1 MLNKLVE
8 YFKRRIVWGIAAV
21 VLLVVELVLLLGPLR
36 WGGVEQTN
44 WLTGEG
50 AWSVVMQEG
59 IPLTQEFVPEYD
71 YLESLSLLFQKDD
84 LDLTGSSVEVW
95 LEEPDGS
102 VVFSAQIPYNRMSF
116 GRYTDIDAGVTL
128 DPDQKY
134 YLKIECHPGESG
146 QLAMVSVC
154 GTQFYMPENKR
165 LYQIDDIPDN
175 HLVSRYVYQR
185 AITDENRIRII
196 GLSVLSALALFVGI
210 PKNKWI
216 RRGIAAAAFLFTP
229 LVLGRQLEFISL
241 VIEEGVYIPGAMKW
255 NVAIMYLLEGIV
267 LLCSQSLRFSV
278 IFTNLALT
286 IVYSADYFVRNY
298 RSTPLKWSDF
308 AAAGTAAQV
317 VGEYDLTPSGRMAI
331 CWLLFILICIV
342 VLQAKVEKNKEKGF
356 YELELWK
363 KLCLRGGCLAAG
375 IATLCC
381 SGYVLLA
388 TDFLEDHGFVVFHGF
403 AQSRMYQING
413 YLVSSCLDYKTSRI
427 VEPEGYSETAVSA
440 LFEEYES
447 AGDETAKTEDMPHVI
462 MIMNESFSDLR
473 VLGNLEISEE
483 IMPFFKSLEEDTVR
497 GTLNVSV
504 IGGGT
509 SNTEFEVFTGCSM
522 GLFPGAYYPYLQC
535 ISQPVDSLVGD
546 LKAKGYSTFA
556 MHPELAANWNRNVIY
571 PYLGF
576 EECYWIEDFKGAE
589 VLHSGVSDKA
599 TYQKVQELFE
609 NRQEGEKLFVFD
621 LTMQNHG
628 GYAGDSGF
636 DGVYSDTAAFTNIHG
651 VNVNSP
657 ELDVYLS
664 LMKKS
669 DEALE
674 ELISYFSEQDEN
686 VIICFFGDHQP
697 KFNDDSLY
705 DKIYQQTEGL
715 SEVDKVMNKYVTPFM
730 IWANYDIEEAK
741 DINISSNYLS
751 VVLQKTAG
759 MEMSPHFEYLSSL
772 MEQYPIIT
780 SNGYVDSQGT
790 FYEWSGDSNEFSDY
804 RILQYYRLFGK

>member
-1 MLNKLVE
+1 MAE
-8 YFKRRIVWGIAAV
+8 YFKGRIVWIITAAV
-21 VLLVVELVLLLGPLR
+21 LMVVELVLLLGPLR
-36 WGGVEQTN
+36 WGGVEVTN

-50 AWSVVMQEG
+50 AWSVIMQEG

-71 YLESLSLLFQKDD
+71 YLESMSLLFQKDD
-84 LDLTGSSVEVW
+84 LDLNGSSVDVW
-95 LEEPDGS
+95 LEEPSGN
-102 VVFSAQIPYNRMSF
+102 VVFSAQLPYEKMSF
-116 GRYTDIDAGVTL
+116 GRYTDIDAGITL
-128 DPDQKY
+128 DPKQKY

-146 QLAMVSVC
+146 EMARVSVC
-154 GTQFYMPENKR
+154 GTQFYIPENKR

-196 GLSVLSALALFVGI
+196 GLSVITALALIVGI

-216 RRGIAAAAFLFTP
+216 RRGIAVAAFLGTP

-255 NVAIMYLLEGIV
+255 NVAIMYLLEVIV

-286 IVYSADYFVRNY
+286 IIYSADYFVRNY

-331 CWLLFILICIV
+331 CWMLFVLICVV
-342 VLQAKVEKNKEKGF
+342 VLQLNVKKNKEKGF
-356 YELELWK
+356 YKLDLWK
-363 KLCLRGGCLAAG
+363 RLCLRGGCFVTG
-375 IATLCC
+375 IAALCC
-381 SGYVLLA
+381 TGYVLLS

-413 YLVSSCLDYKTSRI
+413 YLISSCLDYKTSRI
-427 VEPEGYSETAVSA
+427 VEPEGYSEDAVTALLEENKVS
-440 LFEEYES
+440 
-447 AGDETAKTEDMPHVI
+447 GETAADMKDMPHII
-462 MIMNESFSDLR
+462 MVMNESFSDLR

-483 IMPFFKSLEEDTVR
+483 IMPFFNSLEENTVK

-509 SNTEFEVFTGCSM
+509 ANSEFEVFTGCSM

-546 LKAKGYSTFA
+546 LRDKGYSTHA

-576 EECYWIEDFKGAE
+576 DHCYWKDDFKGAE

-609 NRQEGEKLFVFD
+609 NRQEDEKLFIFD

-628 GYAGDSGF
+628 GYLGDSGF
-636 DGVYSDTAAFTNIHG
+636 DGVYSDTTAFTNIHG

-664 LMKKS
+664 LMKRS

-674 ELISYFSEQDEN
+674 ELVQYFSEQDEK
-686 VIICFFGDHQP
+686 VMICFFGDHQP
-697 KFNDDSLY
+697 KFNDNTLY

-730 IWANYDIEEAK
+730 IWANYDIEEET
-741 DINISSNYLS
+741 DINISTNYLS

-759 MEMSPHFEYLSSL
+759 MEMSPYFEYLSRL
-772 MEQYPIIT
+772 MEEYPILT
-780 SNGYVDSQGT
+780 ANGYMDAQGT
-790 FYEWSGDSNEFSDY
+790 FYEWSGDAGEFADY
-804 RILQYYRLFGK
+804 RILQYHRLFGK